1 MGRRSFAAA
10 AAFVFLLSASPSF
23 AVDQKK
29 IDDAIAKA
37 IDRLMADQDPDSGAW
52 RYDENVEDVKKD
64 PNALGNT
71 ALAALAL
78 FENGVAP
85 SEPHLR
91 KALRF
96 IRERAPHN
104 EETYGISLVTIALSR
119 IGQRQDMELIRECAG
134 RLVGSQ
140 LNTGGWHYKTYRLT
154 REKGA
159 SQDKNGLGDLSV
171 TQFAVLALWQAQR
184 ARAINAEPALRKVR
198 QRLAWAQTENG
209 GWAYPGVP
217 DTGDSHT
224 MTTAA
229 TYLWL
234 CGSAA
239 QIKKARLEGK
249 ETVPS
254 NTSDRIYQLL
264 QEAAEKY
271 KEGQSKA
278 RQDKGPKEGDKKG
291 EKSYQYPVKAPPE
304 LQATNPS
311 PLVGDPVLE
320 KALKRTGEWADAVLG
335 NPGSGYWYY
344 YLWSVQRLGVLLGAE
359 KFGKTK
365 WYDVGAEALVARQ
378 NEDGS
383 FGVSRTAAADKKQHY
398 KYGPDT
404 SFALLFLRKAN
415 LGSDVTKLLTP
426 DPSTPFR
433 IVETDKKFKSL
444 PEALKDAKPNE
455 TIEITGDGPYLVSN
469 LVFDKP
475 VKIKAV
481 PGYEPRF
488 QWARP
493 KDKNGFEIDFSLA
506 PESKIMV
513 IAKVGDKEEKP
524 GAVEFEGCRFQ
535 MDPPEPKDFAVI
547 RSEGRPLSFCN
558 CSFTTAAKRSGG
570 LFDLVDCPRL
580 LVRNSYAFGFS
591 SAFNAV
597 SRKGKSERG
606 VRVGLQDCVIYG
618 PHLLTASGDG
628 DVALFMIQST
638 VHCKTG
644 IMAKDL
650 AGTFQTTS
658 ECNVV
663 RFEELFSDMGAGERT
678 WSGHKNLYD
687 VQTWVAN
694 AADSAALRIVKLDE
708 WRKHFDTA
716 ERESVANPAPFEVYR
731 QQVAAFR
738 HDLNPRD
745 WSLKDRPLK
754 MVMTLKAE
762 EQLGAAEMYLGP
774 GDPFL
779 QFREVGDY
787 LAWGK
792 INQPSKRTEE

>member
-1 MGRRSFAAA
+1 MGRRFSAAA
-10 AAFVFLLSASPSF
+10 AALFVLFFASPSL
-23 AVDQKK
+23 AADQKK

-37 IDRLMADQDPDSGAW
+37 MDRLMADQDPDTGAW
-52 RYDENVEDVKKD
+52 RYNEDIEDVKKD

-78 FENGVAP
+78 FENGVSP
-85 SEPHLR
+85 TEPHLR
-91 KALRF
+91 KALKF
-96 IRERAPHN
+96 IRERTPHN

-119 IGQRQDMELIRECAG
+119 IGQRQDLELIRECAK
-134 RLVGSQ
+134 RLVDSQ
-140 LNTGGWHYKTYRLT
+140 LNTGGWHYKTYRVT

-159 SQDKNGLGDLSV
+159 TQDKNGLGDLSV

-198 QRLAWAQTENG
+198 QRLAWAQTEKG
-209 GWAYPGVP
+209 GWAYPGIP

-239 QIKKARLEGK
+239 QIKKARAAGEQ
-249 ETVPS
+249 TVPS
-254 NTSDRIYQLL
+254 DTSAKIYQTL

-271 KEGQSKA
+271 KAGQSKA
-278 RQDKGPKEGDKKG
+278 AQGKGPKEGDKAG
-291 EKSYQYPVKAPPE
+291 EKDYTYPVKAPPE

-320 KALKRTGEWADAVLG
+320 KALKRTGEWADQLMG
-335 NPGSGYWYY
+335 NSGAGYWYY
-344 YLWSVQRLGVLLGAE
+344 YLWSVQRLGVLLGTE
-359 KFGKTK
+359 KFGKTD
-365 WYDVGAEALVARQ
+365 WYKVGAEALVAKQ

-383 FGVSRTAAADKKQHY
+383 FGVSKKAAAAKTAHY

-415 LGSDVTKLLTP
+415 LGSDVTKLLNP

-433 IVETDKKFKSL
+433 VVETDKKFKDL
-444 PEALKDAKPNE
+444 PEAIKEAKANE
-455 TIEITGDGPYLVSN
+455 TIEITGDGPFLTSN
-469 LVFDKP
+469 LVLDKP
-475 VKIKAV
+475 LKIKAV
-481 PGYEPRF
+481 PGYEPRL

-506 PESKIMV
+506 PESKIMIV
-513 IAKVGDKEEKP
+513 AKLAAKEEKP
-524 GAVEFEGCRFQ
+524 GEVQFEGCRFQ
-535 MDPPEPKDFAVI
+535 MDPPESKEFALV
-547 RSEGRPLSFCN
+547 RCEGRPMAFCN
-558 CSFTTAAKRSGG
+558 CSFTTASKKGCT
-570 LFDLVDCPRL
+570 LFEVVDCPRI
-580 LVRNSYAFGFS
+580 LVRNSYAFGFAS
-591 SAFNAV
+591 VFNAV
-597 SRKGKSERG
+597 SHKGKTERG
-606 VRVGLQDCVIYG
+606 VRMGLQDCVLYG
-618 PHLLTASGDG
+618 PNLLTGSGDG
-628 DVALFMIQST
+628 AIAFFMIQST

-650 AGTFQTTS
+650 AGALQTTS
-658 ECNVV
+658 ENNVI
-663 RFEELFSDMGAGERT
+663 RCEELFTDMGPGERG

-687 VQTWVAN
+687 VGSWVAN
-694 AADSAALRIVKLDE
+694 AVDSKALKITKLDQWKQFFE
-708 WRKHFDTA
+708 TEEK
-716 ERESVANPAPFEVYR
+716 ESAANPAPFMVYR
-731 QQVAAFR
+731 QQVSTFR

-745 WSLKDRPLK
+745 WSLKEEQLK
-754 MVMTLKAE
+754 RLIRVRAD

-792 INQPSKRTEE
+792 ISQPSKRSEE